1 MGLRFRKSVK
11 IGKHAKINFN
21 KNSVGFTVG
30 TKGAHFTANSK
41 GRKTTTVGIPGTGV
55 SYSHTSG
62 GKKKKSTSTTS
73 SRGKTYASTSHES
86 QSILK
91 PDVSYGNPSQYKRNA
106 NLYIG
111 AAALFALIAFMIS
124 SIIFGVLAAI
134 CVLFAW
140 GQRKIYTALLE
151 RDKEWQQSVAVPSD
165 PTPNEEIPE
174 YIPDASI
181 AGFDFPKTDKNG
193 KQMLKLV
200 TLEIHGIMHEHC
212 GTDPQMVLPTLSK
225 HGQLILIPDTENEY
239 DPYAV
244 RVFTMDSQQIGWL
257 PAGNKDIFERLV
269 ENREVYARIKRVYE
283 RSWYDDQTVT
293 TADIEIARYR
303 R

>member
-30 TKGAHFTANSK
+30 TKGAHFTVNSK

-62 GKKKKSTSTTS
+62 GKKKKSTTTAS
-73 SRGKTYASTSHES
+73 SRSKTYTSTSHES
-86 QSILK
+86 QPILK
-91 PDVSYGNPSQYKRNA
+91 PGVSYGNPSQYKRNA
-106 NLYIG
+106 NIYIG

-124 SIIFGVLAAI
+124 STRIIFGVLAAI
-134 CVLFAW
+134 CVLLAW

-151 RDKEWQQSVAVPSD
+151 RDKEWQQPSTASVFTETSVAS
-165 PTPNEEIPE
+165 T
-174 YIPDASI
+174 AS
-181 AGFDFPKTDKNG
+181 GFDFPKTDKNG
-193 KQMLKLV
+193 KPILQLI
-200 TLEIHGIMHEHC
+200 TLEVHGIMHEH
-212 GTDPQMVLPTLSK
+212 GETDPQAVLPTLSE
-225 HGQLILIPDTENEY
+225 HEQLILIPDTENEH

-244 RVFTMDSQQIGWL
+244 RVLTIDSQQIGWL
-257 PAGNKDIFERLV
+257 PAGNKDIFERLI

-283 RSWYDDQTVT
+283 RSWYDDQTVM